1 MRTRSTDPGR
11 EGCRVDSAIAAI
23 PAPLARVASL
33 GLIVAASVVLS
44 GCGRR
49 DEVRLVADLAC
60 PVYDDS
66 TSQAPRLLYEDG
78 TRTLNDRCMVRPA
91 RLNPKIRA
99 IYVNGRPV
107 GFC

>member
-1 MRTRSTDPGR
+1 MRKWSSTLGR
-11 EGCRVDSAIAAI
+11 DGRRALCAI
-23 PAPLARVASL
+23 PVTLALHGVL
-33 GLIVAASVVLS
+33 GLLATVVLLLP
-44 GCGRR
+44 GCGRE
-49 DEVRLVADLAC
+49 DEVRLVAELAC

-66 TSQAPRLLYEDG
+66 TSRMPRLLYEDG
-78 TRTLNDRCMVRPA
+78 SRTLNDRCMVRPA

>member
-1 MRTRSTDPGR
+1 MRKWSSIPGR
-11 EGCRVDSAIAAI
+11 AGRRALSAIPVSLALLVALG
-23 PAPLARVASL
+23 PL
-33 GLIVAASVVLS
+33 
-44 GCGRR
+44 GCGRE
-49 DEVRLVADLAC
+49 DEVRLVAELAC

-66 TSQAPRLLYEDG
+66 TSRMPRLIYEDG
-78 TRTLNDRCMVRPA
+78 SRTLNDRCMVRPA